1 MSETAGAVTRK
12 AGPSAQATYTTG
24 NATTPAA
31 SLPDRIRTGDR
42 SAEVELVQRYG
53 RGLRMLLERRVKDP
67 ELARDLFQETFR
79 IVISRLREAPLE
91 DPSRLSSYMQKTAVN
106 IAIGEFRKQQRRWTA
121 LDTGGPGA
129 DARPHSPLADL
140 TREERS
146 SAVRRLIEQLNVARD
161 RELLLRHYVF
171 ETDKA
176 ALCAAYGLTPEHF
189 DRVIY
194 RARQRLKALIKAEG
208 LDGNGG

>member
-1 MSETAGAVTRK
+1 MTGTAGAVTGK
-12 AGPSAQATYTTG
+12 ARPSAQATFATG
-24 NATTPAA
+24 TATTAAA
-31 SLPDRIRTGDR
+31 SLSERIRSGDR

-53 RGLRMLLERRVKDP
+53 RGLRMLLERRVRDP

-79 IVISRLREAPLE
+79 IVISRLRESPLE
-91 DPSRLSSYMQKTAVN
+91 DPARLSSFMQKTAVN
-106 IAIGEFRKQQRRWTA
+106 VAIGEFRKEQRRWMC
-121 LDTGGPGA
+121 LDPGGA
-129 DARPHSPLADL
+129 DSPMQPPTPLAGL

-146 SAVRRLIEQLNVARD
+146 NAVRRLIEQLNVARD

-171 ETDKA
+171 ENDKA
-176 ALCAAYGLTPEHF
+176 ALCAAYGLSPEHF

-208 LDGNGG
+208 LDTSGG